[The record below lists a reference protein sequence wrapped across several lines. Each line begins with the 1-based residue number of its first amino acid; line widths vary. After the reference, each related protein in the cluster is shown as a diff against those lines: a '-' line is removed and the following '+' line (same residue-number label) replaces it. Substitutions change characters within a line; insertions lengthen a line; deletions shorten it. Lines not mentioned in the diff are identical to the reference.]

1 MTKAK
6 SKTKEK
12 VKTKEEEISKSEVN
26 TDTSDVKEEVPKEVV
41 SSVMLS
47 WEDGGEVNG
56 FSPNR
61 WLTTIE
67 EAHSTSRC
75 EEAKYIFKTEDQAKS
90 AIALAMLTQQIA
102 DVNEEWTPDWTKQD
116 TFCIKLNLDD
126 EPYVFDKPYSQ
137 AFLAF
142 RTKDQADNFLEANK
156 SLILKAKAFI

>member
-6 SKTKEK
+6 AK

-26 TDTSDVKEEVPKEVV
+26 TDTSDVKEEVPQEVK
-41 SSVMLS
+41 SSVLLS

-56 FSPNR
+56 FYPNR

-75 EEAKYIFKTEDQAKS
+75 EEAKYVFKTEEQAK
-90 AIALAMLTQQIA
+90 AAMALAMLTQQLA
-102 DVNEEWTPDWTKQD
+102 DVNGEWTPNWEKQD
-116 TFCIKLNLDD
+116 AFAIKLNLAD

-137 AFLAF
+137 AFLVF
-142 RTKDQADNFLEANK
+142 RTKDEADNFLEANK
-156 SLILKAKAFI
+156 SLILKAKVFI